1 MREQSSKLLVYDL
14 CQVVYDETIED
25 GFHGFVTKHNHLLQL
40 SPRLASRFGATELRY
55 FSQSNRRENFQ
66 NRTKSK
72 TKHGKSLKKFVG
84 QVQRQ
89 KLQLKNAASCR
100 LSSEFEGDKN
110 GFHQFNKNPKYQ
122 SAKKLI

>member
-72 TKHGKSLKKFVG
+72 TKHGKSFKKFVV
-84 QVQRQ
+84 QVRRQ
-89 KLQLKNAASCR
+89 KLQLKRRLRAGLVASLKMTR
-100 LSSEFEGDKN
+100 MA
-110 GFHQFNKNPKYQ
+110 FHQFNKNPKYQ